1 VIASVALK
9 EVPPTTFVVSS
20 HDDVTIPEIPAIT
33 RGEVDQLIAT
43 IEQEGLVATSPVV
56 FIYHGADGTPTTRFK
71 FALAFPLAERPASVP
86 EPYELVDAPTFKC
99 LSTDFVGAMPD
110 IMAGYAR
117 LFDAVDELGLS
128 FTGES
133 REIYRK
139 WIGFE
144 SDDNVT
150 ELQLGVK

>member
-1 VIASVALK
+1 VTDSVALK

-20 HDDVTIPEIPAIT
+20 HDDVTIPEIPAIA
-33 RGEVDQLIAT
+33 RNEVDQLIAT
-43 IEQEGLVATSPVV
+43 IEEEGLVPTSPVV

-71 FALAFPLAERPASVP
+71 LTLAFPLAQRPGSVP
-86 EPYELVDAPTFKC
+86 EPYEILDTPTFRC
-99 LSTDFVGAMPD
+99 VSTDFVGAMD
-110 IMAGYAR
+110 EILRGYAR
-117 LFDAVDELGLS
+117 LFDEIARQGLT

-139 WIGFE
+139 WVGYL

>member
-1 VIASVALK
+1 MIASVALK

-20 HDDVTIPEIPAIT
+20 HDDVTIPEIPPIA
-33 RGEVDQLIAT
+33 RSEVDQLLAT
-43 IEQEGLVATSPVV
+43 IEEEGLVPTSPVV

-71 FALAFPLAERPASVP
+71 LTLAFPLAERPASVP
-86 EPYELVDAPTFKC
+86 APYELVDAPTFKC
-99 LSTDFVGAMPD
+99 VSTDFVGAMPD
-110 IMAGYAR
+110 ILAGYAR
-117 LFDAVDELGLS
+117 LFDAVDELGLA

-139 WIGFE
+139 WVGYE

>member
-20 HDDVTIPEIPAIT
+20 HDDVTIPEIPAIV
-33 RGEVDQLIAT
+33 RSDVDPLLAT
-43 IEQEGLVATSPVV
+43 IEEEGMVPTSPVV

-71 FALAFPLAERPASVP
+71 FTLAFPLAERPASVP
-86 EPYELVDAPTFKC
+86 EPYELLDTPAFRCV
-99 LSTDFVGAMPD
+99 STDFVGAMQD
-110 IMAGYAR
+110 IMGGYAR
-117 LFDAVDELGLS
+117 LFEAVDELGLA

-139 WIGFE
+139 WIGYE

>member
-9 EVPPTTFVVSS
+9 EVPPTTFIVSS
-20 HDDVTIPEIPAIT
+20 QDDVTIPEIPAIA
-33 RGEVDQLIAT
+33 RNEVDQLIAT
-43 IEQEGLVATSPVV
+43 IEEEGLVATSPVV

-71 FALAFPLAERPASVP
+71 LTLAFPLAQRPKTVP
-86 EPYELVDAPTFKC
+86 APYEILDSPTFKC
-99 LSTDFVGAMPD
+99 VAMEFVGAMQD

-139 WIGFE
+139 WVGYE

>member
-1 VIASVALK
+1 MIASVALK

-20 HDDVTIPEIPAIT
+20 HDDVTIPEIPAIA
-33 RGEVDQLIAT
+33 RNEVDQLLAT
-43 IEQEGLVATSPVV
+43 IEEEGMVPTSPVV

-71 FALAFPLAERPASVP
+71 LTLAFPLAERPASVP
-86 EPYELVDAPTFKC
+86 EPYELLDTPAFKC
-99 LSTDFVGAMPD
+99 VSLDFVGAMQD
-110 IMAGYAR
+110 IMGGYAR
-117 LFDAVDELGLS
+117 LFDAVDELGLA

-139 WIGFE
+139 WVGYE

>member
-20 HDDVTIPEIPAIT
+20 HDDVTIPEIPAIA
-33 RGEVDQLIAT
+33 RNEVDQLIAT
-43 IEQEGLVATSPVV
+43 IEEQGLVATSPVV
-56 FIYHGADGTPTTRFK
+56 FIYNGADGSPTTRFK
-71 FALAFPLAERPASVP
+71 LTLAFPLADRPESVP
-86 EPYELVDAPTFKC
+86 EPYEIVDAPTFRC
-99 LSTDFVGAMPD
+99 VSTDFVGAIQD
-110 IMAGYAR
+110 IMGGYAR

-139 WIGFE
+139 WVGYE
-144 SDDNVT
+144 SDDNIT

>member
-9 EVPPTTFVVSS
+9 EVPPATFVVSS
-20 HDDVTIPEIPAIT
+20 HDDVTIPEIPPIA
-33 RGEVDQLIAT
+33 RSEVDQLLAT
-43 IEQEGLVATSPVV
+43 IEEEGLVPTSPVV

-71 FALAFPLAERPASVP
+71 LTLAFPLAERPASVP
-86 EPYELVDAPTFKC
+86 EPYELLDTPTFRC
-99 LSTDFVGAMPD
+99 VSTDFVGAMPD

-117 LFDAVDELGLS
+117 LFEAVDELGLT

-139 WIGFE
+139 WIGSE
-144 SDDNVT
+144 SEDNVM

>member
-1 VIASVALK
+1 MIASVALK
-9 EVPPTTFVVSS
+9 EVPATTFVVSS
-20 HDDVTIPEIPAIT
+20 HDDVTIPEIPTIA
-33 RGEVDQLIAT
+33 RNEVDQLIAT
-43 IEQEGLVATSPVV
+43 IEHEGLVATSPVV

-71 FALAFPLAERPASVP
+71 LTLAFPLADRPASVP
-86 EPYELVDAPTFKC
+86 EPYELVDTPTFRC
-99 LSTDFVGAMPD
+99 VSTDFVGAMPD
-110 IMAGYAR
+110 ILAGYAR
-117 LFDAVDELGLS
+117 LFDAVDELGLA

-139 WIGFE
+139 WVGYE